1 MNRRDRRALERKQR
15 KVMGLAKYLT
25 RWVDVPHEPGE
36 RFLFR
41 MPNWV
46 IVEEA
51 RSERRRKVYGLVRE
65 TQEIVG
71 AEIMAQW
78 KEEQA
83 EAESTA
89 LAPAK
94 TPEQVLNEF
103 DRMLFLKAGIAGWT
117 YCKPQLDA
125 NGDPIYDAEGHI
137 IPDRS
142 KPEPVNEETIG
153 ELDEATQLWAGLT
166 LIALTQSGFRPVMP
180 EVTKNDDGVIE
191 VRLGEDL
198 DPLPFSSNSTVASAG
213 TRA

>member
-1 MNRRDRRALERKQR
+1 
-15 KVMGLAKYLT
+15 MGLAKYLT

-36 RFLFR
+36 RFQFR

-89 LAPAK
+89 LAPVK

-117 YCKPQLDA
+117 YCEPQTDA
-125 NGDPIYDAEGHI
+125 NGDPIYDADGRI
-137 IPDRS
+137 VPDRT
-142 KPEPVNEETIG
+142 KPIPVSAETIG

-180 EVTKNDDGVIE
+180 EVTQDESGVIE
-191 VRLGEDL
+191 VRVGEDR
-198 DPLPFSSNSTVASAG
+198 DPLPFSSNSTAVSAG
-213 TRA
+213 TTG

>member
-1 MNRRDRRALERKQR
+1 
-15 KVMGLAKYLT
+15 MGLAKYLT

-36 RFLFR
+36 RFQFR

-117 YCKPQLDA
+117 YCEPQLDA
-125 NGDPIYDAEGHI
+125 NGDPIYDAEGRI
-137 IPDRS
+137 VPDRT
-142 KPEPVNEETIG
+142 KPIPVNAETIG

-180 EVTKNDDGVIE
+180 EVTQDEAGVIE
-191 VRLGEDL
+191 VRLGEDR
-198 DPLPFSSNSTVASAG
+198 DPLPFSSNSTAAYAE